1 MWTQQTSSAQWSGR
15 CETALVTI
23 GSSVILMGGRSSS
36 GFNNDVYISVDNG
49 KTWTLRT
56 ASAQWPGRNFHSSIV
71 MGTNIFIIGAGGDGG
86 GN

>member
-1 MWTQQTSSAQWSGR
+1 
-15 CETALVTI
+15 
-23 GSSVILMGGRSSS
+23 MGGRSSS

-71 MGTNIFIIGAGGDGG
+71 MGTNIFIMGAGGDGG